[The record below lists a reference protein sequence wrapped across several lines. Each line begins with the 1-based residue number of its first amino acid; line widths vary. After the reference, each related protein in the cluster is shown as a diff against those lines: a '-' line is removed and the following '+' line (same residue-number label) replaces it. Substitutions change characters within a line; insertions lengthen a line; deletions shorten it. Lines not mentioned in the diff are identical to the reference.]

1 MFSRTIRSLD
11 PPTSPLPH
19 TLLCHPSHLSHR
31 RFASSPSRS
40 GVFREKTF
48 KEQWASDK
56 GAWPVMATFGV
67 MITFVAGYGLFYMAT
82 SPDVRMIGDRRK
94 QFLRGEL
101 AAFSRRT
108 DQ

>member
-1 MFSRTIRSLD
+1 
-11 PPTSPLPH
+11 
-19 TLLCHPSHLSHR
+19 
-31 RFASSPSRS
+31 
-40 GVFREKTF
+40 
-48 KEQWASDK
+48 
-56 GAWPVMATFGV
+56 MATFGIMV
-67 MITFVAGYGLFYMAT
+67 TFVAGYGLFYMAS